1 MIKMLRIDTEFR
13 KGILFVRLNGKISND
28 NYLASINNL
37 IENIGIRYIV
47 LNIENLRGIDV
58 NSINHII
65 DYNKEILKN
74 KRRLLICDTN
84 KNRNQIFKNTIPNI
98 KCEIEAFSLI

>member
-1 MIKMLRIDTEFR
+1 MLRIDTEFR
-13 KGILFVRLNGKISND
+13 KGILFVRLSGKIANES
-28 NYLASINNL
+28 YLESINSL

-47 LNIENLRGIDV
+47 LNIENLKGIDV

-74 KRRLLICDTN
+74 ERRLLICDTN
-84 KNRNQIFKNTIPNI
+84 MNRNRIFKNTIPNI

>member
-1 MIKMLRIDTEFR
+1 MLRIDTEFR

-47 LNIENLRGIDV
+47 LNIENLRGCKV
-58 NSINHII
+58 NSYQALDISKLLGII
-65 DYNKEILKN
+65 
-74 KRRLLICDTN
+74 
-84 KNRNQIFKNTIPNI
+84 I
-98 KCEIEAFSLI
+98 KD